1 MDLNQLKIKS
11 LEYRKTILDIIY
23 KSGAGHTGGSLSCI
37 DILNVLYNSVL
48 DINPKN
54 FNEKDRNHY
63 IHSKGHSVEALY
75 TVLCDQGFFS
85 KKILK
90 NSIILTL
97 ILLDIP
103 LEKFWE
109 LSITPAL

>member
-1 MDLNQLKIKS
+1 MDLNQLQIKS

-37 DILNVLYNSVL
+37 DILNVLYNKVL

-54 FNEKDRNHY
+54 FNEKTETIISIVKVIQLR
-63 IHSKGHSVEALY
+63 LF
-75 TVLCDQGFFS
+75 TPFFVI
-85 KKILK
+85 KVFFQEKILK

-97 ILLDIP
+97 ILLDIL
-103 LEKFWE
+103 LEKFLE
-109 LSITPAL
+109 LSITQAL